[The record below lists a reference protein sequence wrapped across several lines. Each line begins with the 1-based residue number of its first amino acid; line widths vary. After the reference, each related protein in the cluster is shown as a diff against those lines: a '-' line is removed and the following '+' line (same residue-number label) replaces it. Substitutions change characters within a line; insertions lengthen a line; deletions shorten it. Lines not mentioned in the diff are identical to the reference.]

1 MKKSRRQRV
10 EELLLEE
17 RDILCILPLE
27 RKLGFSRGI
36 IYKFIKN
43 KRRLN
48 SVEIKKI
55 DNYFLGIIEKYQEE

>member
-10 EELLLEE
+10 EQLLLEE
-17 RDILCILPLE
+17 KDILCILPLE
-27 RKLGFSRGI
+27 RRLGFSRGV

-43 KRRLN
+43 KRRLK
-48 SVEIKKI
+48 SAEIKKI